1 MNATA
6 LEFAAVPT
14 ENSNLALALAL
25 RLALLALAQLAL
37 ALRLLALAGVV
48 LLQWHSMHCIS
59 VVNSEQSTTF
69 SQGFLFLLRGRRQP
83 C

>member
-37 ALRLLALAGVV
+37 ALRLLVLAGVV

-59 VVNSEQSTTF
+59 AVNSEQSTV
-69 SQGFLFLLRGRRQP
+69 P
-83 C
+83 CAGSSCR